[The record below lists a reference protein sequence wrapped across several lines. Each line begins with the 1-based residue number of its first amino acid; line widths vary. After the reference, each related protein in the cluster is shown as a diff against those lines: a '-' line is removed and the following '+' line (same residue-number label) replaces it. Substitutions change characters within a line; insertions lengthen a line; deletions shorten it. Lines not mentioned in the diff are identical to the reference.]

1 MPSEPPRKRHFRF
14 TQQFA
19 VAMEL
24 PFLLVGTTLIG
35 GFFGFLLDRW
45 LQTAPAFVIV
55 LGALGFCAGLRE
67 MLRRMK
73 KMGNEGKG
81 NTQS

>member
-1 MPSEPPRKRHFRF
+1 MHSEPPRKGHSRF

-24 PFLLVGTTLIG
+24 PFLLVGTTLTG
-35 GFFGFLLDRW
+35 GFFGYLLDRW
-45 LQTAPAFVIV
+45 LKTAPVFVLV

-73 KMGNEGKG
+73 KMGNEGKR
-81 NTQS
+81 NSRS

>member
-1 MPSEPPRKRHFRF
+1 MPSEPPRKRHSRF

-24 PFLLVGTTLIG
+24 PFLLVGTTLTG